1 MTEKH
6 GNLSIDSDN
15 LFPIIKKW
23 LYSDH
28 DIFYRELISNGC
40 DAITKL
46 KKLDMMG
53 EYSLPADYKGK
64 IQVLVNPDEK
74 TIKIIDNGLGMT
86 ADEVEEYISHIAF
99 SGATDF
105 IEKYKD
111 KSNDDQIIGHFGLG
125 FYSAFMVADEV
136 TIDTLSYKEGST
148 PVHWSCDG
156 GTEYNMEDGDM
167 DDVGT
172 EITLYLNDD
181 CLEFANE
188 YRAREVIEKYCSFMP
203 TEIYLAKENAPE
215 EYETIDKADKRDTDT
230 VIEEIHEDAKYE
242 EKENDKGEK
251 EQVEVSPAKDQLK
264 IVKRPVPLNDT
275 TPLWT
280 KSPNE
285 CTDEE
290 YKEFYRKVFLDY
302 KEPLFWIHLNMD
314 YPFNLKGILYFP
326 KINTEYDSIEG
337 TIKLYNNQ
345 VFIADNIKE
354 VIPEFLMLLK
364 GVIDCPDLPL
374 NVSRSALQNDGFV
387 KKISEYITKKVAD
400 KLIGMCK
407 TDKEAY
413 EKYWDDI
420 SPFIK
425 FGCLKDEKFCDKIND
440 YILFKDINDKY
451 QTLPELLA
459 PVAEDE
465 KSDAESADASDDTK
479 KADNTDANAS
489 DENKEPE
496 KNTVYYVTDVVQQGQ
511 YIKLFKEQ
519 GMNAVILDHNIDT
532 SFITQ
537 LEQRNDHYKFM
548 RIDAD
553 LTESLKD
560 ESGADLTEATTTLSE
575 VFKKALNNDKLT
587 VKVENLKNAD
597 VASVLTLSE
606 QGRRMQDM
614 MKMYAAGGMGG
625 MDPSMFAADQT
636 LTLNANNELVKY
648 ILDNKDSEHV
658 PMFAEQLYDLAMLS
672 NQPLSVDQ
680 MTKFVKRSNDI
691 MLLLTK

>member
-15 LFPIIKKW
+15 LFPSIKKW

-86 ADEVEEYISHIAF
+86 ADEVEEYISRIAF

-425 FGCLKDEKFCDKIND
+425 FGCLKDTKFCDKMND
-440 YILFKDINDKY
+440 YILFKNLDDKY
-451 QTLPELLA
+451 LTLPELL
-459 PVAEDE
+459 VKEEE
-465 KSDAESADASDDTK
+465 KK
-479 KADNTDANAS
+479 
-489 DENKEPE
+489 DENKDEAEVSDADGNPIKKESTDAADENTEE
-496 KNTVYYVTDVVQQGQ
+496 KDETVGRKGGHMKTTRQAKILELIQNKDVETQEELSAYLEKEGFQVTQATVSRD
-511 YIKLFKEQ
+511 IRELKLTKIATDNGRQ
-519 GMNAVILDHNIDT
+519 KYAVIT
-532 SFITQ
+532 
-537 LEQRNDHYKFM
+537 
-548 RIDAD
+548 DAD
-553 LTESLKD
+553 SNMMEKY
-560 ESGADLTEATTTLSE
+560 AR
-575 VFKKALNNDKLT
+575 
-587 VKVENLKNAD
+587 
-597 VASVLTLSE
+597 VLRE
-606 QGRRMQDM
+606 G
-614 MKMYAAGGMGG
+614 
-625 MDPSMFAADQT
+625 F
-636 LTLNANNELVKY
+636 
-648 ILDNKDSEHV
+648 
-658 PMFAEQLYDLAMLS
+658 
-672 NQPLSVDQ
+672 LSVDAAENIVVIKTVSGMAGAVAAAVDAMRMQ
-680 MTKFVKRSNDI
+680 EIVGSLAGDDTILCVIRTSDDAVHI
-691 MLLLTK
+691 MKKLRKIVEQ